1 MQKAYAA
8 TEAASWEPAASSG
21 LRPGGWARRHHCA
34 LGEMLVKLPRE
45 ILTKTE

>member
-21 LRPGGWARRHHCA
+21 LRPGGWARRHHRA
-34 LGEMLVKLPRE
+34 LGEMLIKHPRE
-45 ILTKTE
+45 ILMHT